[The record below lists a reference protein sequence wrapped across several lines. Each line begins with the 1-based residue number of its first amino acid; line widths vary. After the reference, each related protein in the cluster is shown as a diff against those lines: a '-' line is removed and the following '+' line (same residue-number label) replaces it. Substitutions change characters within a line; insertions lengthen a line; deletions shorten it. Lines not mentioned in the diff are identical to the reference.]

1 MEHTQARKHASTQA
15 RKKNQNNTP
24 SDGPSV
30 AIDRRFGL
38 AGMPIRRMPISHDAH
53 AVMDGMFE
61 ILRLARRRSRDS

>member
-1 MEHTQARKHASTQA
+1 MTMIDDIE
-15 RKKNQNNTP
+15 KKEKPKQHP
-24 SDGPSV
+24 QVMALVLRSIGDLDS
-30 AIDRRFGL
+30 